1 VIEFGQPLAATS
13 TISAATVPP
22 ALPAL
27 EPETELP
34 TETSNLGSSRTSA
47 TVTVPPLPRAAA
59 SASSTELDFQ
69 RPPDATAN
77 PQSNL
82 APESSSLIAAG
93 NGIVLP
99 SGTTLQLQY
108 PGSEILELKPGTPQ
122 QEVLLLQTEIRDR
135 NGSILAPTGAAV
147 IGRFETTSGG
157 SRFIAQAISLQ
168 GRNVPLAAE
177 SALLGGKS
185 QVSQNKVVRNSALGA
200 LAGALVGGSG
210 EEVLGGAAAGAAVTY
225 LASPKPA
232 KLQPG
237 QVLQVRLTEALRS
250 P

>member
-1 VIEFGQPLAATS
+1 
-13 TISAATVPP
+13 
-22 ALPAL
+22 
-27 EPETELP
+27 
-34 TETSNLGSSRTSA
+34 
-47 TVTVPPLPRAAA
+47 
-59 SASSTELDFQ
+59 LDFE
-69 RPPDATAN
+69 RPPT
-77 PQSNL
+77 PQADSQ
-82 APESSSLIAAG
+82 ADSSVVAVGS
-93 NGIVLP
+93 GIVLP

-108 PGSEILELKPGTPQ
+108 SGTEVLELKPGAPQ

-135 NGSILAPTGAAV
+135 NGSILAPTGAPV

-177 SALLGGKS
+177 SALLGGKL
-185 QVSQNKVVRNSALGA
+185 QVSQDKVVRNSALGA
-200 LAGALVGGSG
+200 LAGVLVGGLSG
-210 EEVLGGAAAGAAVTY
+210 EEVIGGAAAGAAVTY

-237 QVLQVRLTEALRS
+237 QVLRVRLTEVLRS

>member
-1 VIEFGQPLAATS
+1 NAQP
-13 TISAATVPP
+13 
-22 ALPAL
+22 
-27 EPETELP
+27 E
-34 TETSNLGSSRTSA
+34 N
-47 TVTVPPLPRAAA
+47 
-59 SASSTELDFQ
+59 
-69 RPPDATAN
+69 
-77 PQSNL
+77 
-82 APESSSLIAAG
+82 SSLVAVG
-93 NGIVLP
+93 DGIVLP

-108 PGSEILELKPGTPQ
+108 SGTEVLELKPGNPQ

-157 SRFIAQAISLQ
+157 SRFVAQAISLQ

-177 SALLGGKS
+177 SAILGGKV
-185 QVSQNKVVRNSALGA
+185 QVSQEKVVRNSALGA

-237 QVLQVRLTEALRS
+237 QVVQVRLTEVLRS